1 MIKQI
6 HIFSIILML
15 CTPAAMAG
23 TIIHIQNGNE
33 ISTLLTDGRQARMNL
48 GGSDYIIVDYR
59 DQSVK
64 AVNPQKGQVMLLNAD
79 DIPNGNKVSKIE
91 TSVRHLGAG
100 PVIAGYKT
108 QKFAYSAKGKSCGV
122 IYGSQQAF
130 KVKGIEDL
138 INAMKIMAEKQQAM
152 MGGFAG
158 MMDDCLRAGIEMSEH
173 VKTIGVPMRTED
185 NGVVDSEVKSIQPN
199 VNLPANTFVVPAS
212 YQTVS
217 VKGEVQKA
225 SKDVA
230 AMQQKIQQYQPQIQ
244 QMMQQMQQSGQMS
257 PQAMEQMRRV
267 QGVMQQYQ

>member
-267 QGVMQQYQ
+267 QGMMQQYQ